1 MLETLMTEMMKYLSR
16 IWISEDGEIPS
27 ITDIYRKELY
37 NLPLESRRDLAVPE
51 PPHQYFQ
58 PGTRK
63 GSWVA
68 GIFWRFIYEAA

>member
-1 MLETLMTEMMKYLSR
+1 METVMTEMMNYLSR
-16 IWISEDGEIPS
+16 IWISEGGEIPS
-27 ITDIYRKELY
+27 ITDTYIEELY
-37 NLPLESRRDLAVPE
+37 NLPLESRRGLAVPE
-51 PPHQYFQ
+51 SCDQYFQ